1 MSHRDHDAIYRET
14 SSQGEEA
21 RWPFYVRALA
31 VLYVLS
37 YAVQWIAFLGAT
49 GTAAILYARG
59 HRLDGLVVGL
69 GLGGI
74 MCVILC
80 GAFRRWFVRWGRRN
94 YPEGKPE
101 SE

>member
-1 MSHRDHDAIYRET
+1 MSRRDDGAIYRET
-14 SSQGEEA
+14 SGQGQES
-21 RWPFYVRALA
+21 RWPLYVRALA
-31 VLYVLS
+31 IFHVLS
-37 YAVQWIAFLGAT
+37 YAVQWIAFLGAA

-59 HRLDGLVVGL
+59 HRLDGLVLGL
-69 GLGGI
+69 GIGGI

-80 GAFRRWFVRWGRRN
+80 SAFRRWFVRWGRRN